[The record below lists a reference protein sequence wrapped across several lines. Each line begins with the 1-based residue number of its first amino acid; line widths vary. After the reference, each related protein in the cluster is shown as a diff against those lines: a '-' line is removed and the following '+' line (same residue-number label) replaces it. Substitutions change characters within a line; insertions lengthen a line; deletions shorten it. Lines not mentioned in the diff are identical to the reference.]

1 MGLNC
6 NTMKANKTIDKIE
19 TVTVR
24 HGNCSTKFCMRPKMV
39 VVGFF
44 DRFVTNG

>member
-19 TVTVR
+19 TVIVR
-24 HGNCSTKFCMRPKMV
+24 HGKSWANFPTRPKMV

-44 DRFVTNG
+44 DRFVRKG

>member
-6 NTMKANKTIDKIE
+6 NTMRVKKTIHKIE

-24 HGNCSTKFCMRPKMV
+24 HGKSWANFSTWPKMV

-44 DRFVTNG
+44 DWFVMKG